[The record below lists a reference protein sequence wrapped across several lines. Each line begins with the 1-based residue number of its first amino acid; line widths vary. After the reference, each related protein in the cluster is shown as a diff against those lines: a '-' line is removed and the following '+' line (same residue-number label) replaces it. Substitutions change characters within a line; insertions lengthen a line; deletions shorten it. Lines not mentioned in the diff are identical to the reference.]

1 MRKNNKVLHAAEEQ
15 LVFGQ
20 SLFEM
25 TVARDNLRIA
35 LPGCL
40 LLELLE
46 ARSPGRENQT
56 GRALVRGQHE
66 QRVERL
72 LQSAHHDFR
81 GSPSRRAVT
90 CPMLRPL

>member
-40 LLELLE
+40 LLELLDG
-46 ARSPGRENQT
+46 P
-56 GRALVRGQHE
+56 
-66 QRVERL
+66 
-72 LQSAHHDFR
+72 SAPR
-81 GSPSRRAVT
+81 
-90 CPMLRPL
+90 